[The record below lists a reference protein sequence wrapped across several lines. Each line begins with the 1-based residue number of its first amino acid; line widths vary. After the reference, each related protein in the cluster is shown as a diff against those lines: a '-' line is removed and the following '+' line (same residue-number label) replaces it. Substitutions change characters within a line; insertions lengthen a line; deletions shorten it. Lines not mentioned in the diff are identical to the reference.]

1 MLFGYFCMLNKFLL
15 NKVSN
20 PRKHHLKNTPLIFYE
35 NLTPD
40 ATKLWQ
46 NVTKKYSKSVSS

>member
-35 NLTPD
+35 NLPQM
-40 ATKLWQ
+40 LQ
-46 NVTKKYSKSVSS
+46 NCGKILQKNIPKV